1 MRIVTP
7 MRFFTALPFLLAC
20 MLGPVHATEAPSAQA
35 DAIPVVSVDPTAKPS
50 RKPQLTEV
58 VLHGLSFLD
67 IPYRYGG
74 TTRDRGL
81 DCSALVQKVYFESL
95 GMSLP
100 RTTRG
105 QALTGV
111 KVARK
116 ELKPGDLVFFNT
128 RRRAFSHV
136 GIYLGN
142 DRFLHAPSKGGK
154 VRIEKLSV
162 SYWNKRFNGARRV
175 IKPQTQLTAATQTT
189 P

>member
-1 MRIVTP
+1 MRIVSP
-7 MRFFTALPFLLAC
+7 MRIFTVLALLLTLSSGMA
-20 MLGPVHATEAPSAQA
+20 HATEAPSAMA
-35 DAIPVVSVDPTAKPS
+35 AVAVVSMDPATHPS
-50 RKPQLTEV
+50 RKPPLTEI

-81 DCSALVQKVYFESL
+81 DCSALVQKVYAEAL
-95 GMSLP
+95 GLNLP
-100 RTTRG
+100 RTARA
-105 QALTGV
+105 QAHAGD

-116 ELKPGDLVFFNT
+116 DLKPGDLVFFNT

-154 VRIEKLSV
+154 VRIERLSV
-162 SYWNKRFNGARRV
+162 GYWNKRFNGARRI
-175 IKPQTQLTAATQTT
+175 IKPQTQLTAVSHSLQ
-189 P
+189 

>member
-1 MRIVTP
+1 MVGAPVQERI
-7 MRFFTALPFLLAC
+7 
-20 MLGPVHATEAPSAQA
+20 
-35 DAIPVVSVDPTAKPS
+35 PTSQPS
-50 RKPQLTEV
+50 RKPVPTEV

-81 DCSALVQKVYFESL
+81 DCSGLVQKVFAESMGL
-95 GMSLP
+95 SLP

-105 QALTGV
+105 QAVAGK
-111 KVARK
+111 KVTRK

-154 VRIEKLSV
+154 VRIEKLTV
-162 SYWNKRFNGARRV
+162 AYWNKRFNGARRV
-175 IKPQTQLTAATQTT
+175 IPTQSQPSPLTTVSHNTH
-189 P
+189 